1 MIRLTT
7 STPCRTTQ
15 TMATFVAP
23 CPIVDGQRRCYS
35 TNRSSC
41 AIRQHLSVSLSVR
54 QHPIQRRRDVHAMS
68 NVVNDAV
75 VRPTISR
82 RLATDST
89 VMGNDG
95 TIQERLEKS
104 ERMGSTYFEPKNT
117 TINLGRGGF
126 GEEEAAASARRGD
139 ETLCAHRRGGVG
151 KEESVRGRW

>member
-1 MIRLTT
+1 MD
-7 STPCRTTQ
+7 S
-15 TMATFVAP
+15 
-23 CPIVDGQRRCYS
+23 DG
-35 TNRSSC
+35 
-41 AIRQHLSVSLSVR
+41 A
-54 QHPIQRRRDVHAMS
+54 IQRTGPPAPSVNTSPFPSPFVNARSNAAADVHATP

-117 TINLGRGGF
+117 TINLG
-126 GEEEAAASARRGD
+126 
-139 ETLCAHRRGGVG
+139 
-151 KEESVRGRW
+151 